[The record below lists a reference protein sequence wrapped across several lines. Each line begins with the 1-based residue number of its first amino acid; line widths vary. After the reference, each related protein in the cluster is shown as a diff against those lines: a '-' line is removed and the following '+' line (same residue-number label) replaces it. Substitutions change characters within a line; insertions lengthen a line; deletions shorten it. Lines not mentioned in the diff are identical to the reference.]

1 MSEACNH
8 DCGSCSSNCAERE
21 SLAAQPHERSSVKKV
36 IGIVS
41 GKGGVGKSMVT
52 SMLAV
57 AMSRTGAG
65 VGVLDADITGPS
77 IPRMFGI
84 KKKAEMTDLGLYP
97 VKTESGIDVMSI
109 NLLLQKDTDPVVWRG
124 PVIAGAVK
132 QFWTDVIW
140 ENEDYLFVDMPPGTG
155 DVPLTVFQSLPIDG
169 IVIVT
174 TPQSLVSMVVSKAVR
189 MAQMMNVP
197 VLGIVENLS
206 YFQCPDCGKAY
217 EIYGKS
223 HVQDI
228 ADEYHLHVLGRL
240 PIDPRI
246 AEACDEGLVE
256 SLNGEWLDKLA
267 QAFSRRVKELDEDD
281 FIRIAVPVDGDNIYP
296 HFGKAEG
303 FRMYNVENGQVVGS
317 VLVDPAGSGHDAIAK
332 FLKMYGVNA
341 VICGGIGEAAVQVL
355 NDSDIWVI
363 SGHEGKADD
372 RVAEF
377 LRGELD
383 LGEATC
389 NHDHGDGDEEC
400 DGDCRSCGCDCH

>member
-1 MSEACNH
+1 MAECNH
-8 DCGSCSSNCAERE
+8 DCSSCSSNCDERE
-21 SLAAQPHERSSVKKV
+21 SLVERPHERSNVKKV

-41 GKGGVGKSMVT
+41 GKGGVGKSIVT
-52 SMLAV
+52 SLLAV
-57 AMSRTGAG
+57 ATYRSGAN
-65 VGVLDADITGPS
+65 VGILDADITGPS
-77 IPRMFGI
+77 IPKMFGI
-84 KKKAEMTDLGLYP
+84 HKKAEMTDLGLYP
-97 VKTESGIDVMSI
+97 VKSEGGIDVMSI
-109 NLLLQKDTDPVVWRG
+109 NLLLEKDTDPVVWRG
-124 PVIAGAVK
+124 PVIAGVVK

-155 DVPLTVFQSLPIDG
+155 DVPLTVFQSLPLDG

-197 VLGIVENLS
+197 VLGLVENMS
-206 YFQCPDCGKAY
+206 YFRCPDCGKEY

-223 HVQDI
+223 HVQEI
-228 ADEYHLHVLGRL
+228 AEKYSLNVLGRL

-246 AEACDEGLVE
+246 ADACDEGLVE
-256 SLNGEWLDKLA
+256 SLNGEWLDDLA
-267 QAFSRRVKELDEDD
+267 KEFNRRVKALEEDE
-281 FIRIAVPVDGDNIYP
+281 FIRIAVPVKGDELDA
-296 HFGKAEG
+296 HFGKAQA
-303 FRMYNVENGQVVGS
+303 FRLYNVENNEVVS
-317 VLVDPAGSGHDAIAK
+317 DVLVDPAGSGHDAIAK
-332 FLKMYGVNA
+332 FLHLYGVNV
-341 VICGGIGEAAVQVL
+341 VICGGIGNKAVEAL
-355 NDSDIWVI
+355 NGYDIWVV

-400 DGDCRSCGCDCH
+400 DSACSSCGCDCHE